1 MKSVK
6 ANTPNFISNKLL
18 IIIVI
23 FITVLLIA
31 VICYSM
37 GKKELFSSGKE
48 IHYYSLSTCPHC
60 HDFDPVWQSF
70 QKKSER
76 CHKYVVDEDDQGKAN
91 ADKYNVHRSNFDYRN
106 YYSSAKTEKAIG
118 FKKLEDIK
126 ILDKNYENYHP
137 IDGSNNLIEE
147 FLKKIN

>member
-1 MKSVK
+1 MKSII
-6 ANTPNFISNKLL
+6 PNFIDTKLL

-23 FITVLLIA
+23 FITILLIA

-70 QKKSER
+70 QKKTER
-76 CHKYVVDEDDQGKAN
+76 CHKYIVDEDDQGKAN
-91 ADKYNVHRSNFDYRN
+91 ADKYNVHSFPTILVIDNGEPVEEVNDRTCGAMR
-106 YYSSAKTEKAIG
+106 EMC
-118 FKKLEDIK
+118 KKHNI
-126 ILDKNYENYHP
+126 P
-137 IDGSNNLIEE
+137 CTVVC
-147 FLKKIN
+147 